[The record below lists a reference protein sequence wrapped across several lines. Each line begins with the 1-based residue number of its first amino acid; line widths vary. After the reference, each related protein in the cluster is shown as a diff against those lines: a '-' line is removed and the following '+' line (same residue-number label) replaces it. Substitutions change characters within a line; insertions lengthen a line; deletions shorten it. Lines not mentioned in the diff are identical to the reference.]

1 MLRPFMSRDPLG
13 PVPLVLAAALVA
25 WLVDL
30 SWQGSSPEIGFLSAP
45 HLAAMVLVAV
55 ASASLAHRV
64 RTLEGA
70 TPTVAAARLAAV
82 AATLALPLDAWWHRG
97 RTPVP
102 EVLTPPHTLT
112 ALALGLLLG
121 AASWAAAS
129 RAAPTATALRRSL
142 PVALLMAW
150 MTAIGTEFLGRPNLW
165 HGAEF
170 YQIAAAAFPVVL
182 VSAAISGDGRWTAL
196 IASVTYLGLLL
207 AVAWGLAVWPL
218 SPGPGRATAARLVT
232 PAIPLLLVVP
242 AAAIDW
248 LVARAPVW
256 RARPGRQL
264 LGAATTGA
272 AFVALLVAAHWPTG
286 DLLLGRAG
294 WTVGADRW
302 PYHAGAGTWRVQ
314 YWTAD
319 PGRRAMAL
327 GLGWAVALGTA
338 SVLAGYWAGRRLDSG
353 RPR

>member
-1 MLRPFMSRDPLG
+1 MSRDPLG
-13 PVPLVLAAALVA
+13 PVPSVLAAALGA

-30 SWQGSSPEIGFLSAP
+30 SWQGSSPEIGFLSVP

-55 ASASLAHRV
+55 AGAHLAHRA
-64 RTLEGA
+64 RAPDGA
-70 TPTVAAARLAAV
+70 TPTVAAARVAAV
-82 AATLALPLDAWWHRG
+82 VAALALPLDAWWHRG
-97 RTPVP
+97 QVPRP

-121 AASWAAAS
+121 AASWAAVS

-150 MTAIGTEFLGRPNLW
+150 MTAIGTEYLGRPNLW

-182 VSAAISGDGRWTAL
+182 VSSAISGNGRWTAL
-196 IASVTYLGLLL
+196 VASAVYLGLLL
-207 AVAWGLAVWPL
+207 LLAWGLAVWPL
-218 SPGPGRATAARLVT
+218 SPGAGQAPPVRLVT

-256 RARPGRQL
+256 RAGPGRRL

-302 PYHAGAGTWRVQ
+302 PYHAGPGGWRVQ
-314 YWTAD
+314 YWTVD
-319 PGRRAMAL
+319 PDRRAMAV

-338 SVLAGYWAGRRLDSG
+338 SVLVGYWTGRRIDSG
-353 RPR
+353 KPT